1 VYIFNVRLYAQGVL
15 IVETDSAA
23 LILAVRVL
31 RQCIRDFP
39 DRINWA
45 SVQHAFMARDIT
57 LITRQDL
64 ETFCVRQ
71 GRLVT
76 LVVAGTPCQ
85 DFSGASSQRLA
96 CRASAL
102 SSFSRRWVSWRPSAR
117 STL

>member
-31 RQCIRDFP
+31 RQCIRDCP

-76 LVVAGTPCQ
+76 LLVAGTPCQ
-85 DFSGASSQRLA
+85 DFSGASSLQGE
-96 CRASAL
+96 
-102 SSFSRRWVSWRPSAR
+102 R
-117 STL
+117 SVLILTAVGLLETLRQVNPLT